1 VAGSAVEW
9 VGDGIGLVLGVAFEV
24 GALGQ
29 VLPDEAVGGAPPAC
43 GGVSLLPR
51 SQGEWGW
58 AKYTGILVAIV
69 KDAWAAI
76 STPWSWVMD
85 PYRCTGRRLMA
96 LVSWIATRPGG
107 SGRRESSGG

>member
-1 VAGSAVEW
+1 VVGW

-24 GALGQ
+24 GAFGQ
-29 VLPDEAVGGAPPAC
+29 VLPDEAVGG
-43 GGVSLLPR
+43 GTSRLRGVSLVPR

-76 STPWSWVMD
+76 STSWSWVMD
-85 PYRCTGRRLMA
+85 PYRCAGRRLMA
-96 LVSWIATRPGG
+96 LVSWVATCPGG